1 MFISL
6 IKNIVIFYMCFYSYN
21 KICKLSKHTF
31 NFFLPYIFFSLLLGL
46 ETYIFKV
53 SIPELSYFA
62 PTVTLFVCISIL
74 NKDFSLTNFCI
85 LLTSLSLNLLIFQ
98 LISLIVACIFAI
110 TLNSSTITYI
120 NFPILI
126 ASMLHPFTIFGIFK
140 LKRLSGRISM
150 LSFNSMISW
159 NTIMGTIVLT
169 LFTFEQIAALGHSVI
184 RYIRVSAFSFCLCQ
198 AIIWWRTQIT
208 KTYREKLRLLE
219 MKTLR
224 AAKVENEAYI
234 SRLEA
239 ENKRL
244 GTIIHKD
251 NRIVNAMADS
261 VCDYLSTASTSDLE
275 ALQTKGLSLSD
286 EINSIKTYRQELLCE
301 GSLVQTSIPQTN
313 LAGVDAIITFM
324 LKEASTHGITLQF
337 HFDKEV
343 FSSKHFTASEMDL
356 VHLLSDLLQN
366 AIIATRHAGGKTIE
380 LSLQSLKGTPAI
392 SVSDS
397 GIPFEI
403 DTYMKLGVSE
413 ASTHLEEGG
422 TGIGLIDIWSF
433 KKKYRASLVIEELDD
448 SIYTKRLSLLFDGK
462 NKYLIVSNR
471 FQQIISNQTRSDLLV
486 ISPVTNELVELIE
499 E

>member
-1 MFISL
+1 MFISIL
-6 IKNIVIFYMCFYSYN
+6 KNSIFFYMCFYSFD
-21 KICKLSKHTF
+21 KICKSSKPNVYYNIFYVTFSVLLSVESFMLKSF
-31 NFFLPYIFFSLLLGL
+31 
-46 ETYIFKV
+46 V
-53 SIPELSYFA
+53 PELSYFA
-62 PTVTLFVCISIL
+62 PTICLFICVSIC
-74 NKDFSLTNFCI
+74 KRTFSHINFCI
-85 LLTSLSLNLLIFQ
+85 SLTSFVLNLLIYQ
-98 LISLIVACIFAI
+98 LIALIISCIFAL
-110 TLNSSTITYI
+110 TLHRLAITYI
-120 NFPILI
+120 DFPIVI
-126 ASMLHPFTIFGIFK
+126 ASILHPFIVISFFSS
-140 LKRLSGRISM
+140 KRFSGSISI
-150 LSFNSMISW
+150 LSFNSVINW
-159 NTIMGTIVLT
+159 NTILGFIVLT
-169 LFTFEQIAALGHSVI
+169 LFTLERFASLKHSVM
-184 RYIRVSAFSFCLCQ
+184 RYIIVSIASLCLC
-198 AIIWWRTQIT
+198 ILTIWWRTQIT

-261 VCDYLSTASTSDLE
+261 VCDYLSTASGSDLE
-275 ALQTKGLSLSD
+275 TLYSKGLSLSD

-337 HFDKEV
+337 HFDKEI

-356 VHLLSDLLQN
+356 VHLLSDFLQN
-366 AIIATRHAGGKTIE
+366 AIIATRHAGGKAIE
-380 LSLQSLKGTPAI
+380 LSFQSLKGTPAI

>member
-1 MFISL
+1 MFIPL
-6 IKNIVIFYMCFYSYN
+6 IKNFIIFYMCFYSYN
-21 KICKLSKHTF
+21 KICKIPSQRF
-31 NFFLPYIFFSLLLGL
+31 NYLLPYVFFSLLLGL
-46 ETYIFKV
+46 ETYIIKASV
-53 SIPELSYFA
+53 PELSYIA
-62 PTVTLFVCISIL
+62 SAMTLFICISIF
-74 NKDFSLTNFCI
+74 NKNFSHINFCI
-85 LLTSLSLNLLIFQ
+85 SFTSLTLNLLIFQ
-98 LISLIVACIFAI
+98 LIALIVACIFAI
-110 TLNSSTITYI
+110 TLHNSTITYI
-120 NFPILI
+120 KFPILI
-126 ASMLHPFTIFGIFK
+126 ASMLHPFAIIGLFK
-140 LKRLSGRISM
+140 LKRFSGRISM
-150 LSFNSMISW
+150 LSFNSMINW
-159 NTIMGTIVLT
+159 NTILNVIVLT
-169 LFTFEQIAALGHSVI
+169 IFTFEQIAALGHSVI
-184 RYIRVSAFSFCLCQ
+184 RYIRVSTFAFCLCL

-261 VCDYLSTASTSDLE
+261 VCDYLSTASGSDLE
-275 ALQTKGLSLSD
+275 TLHSKGLSLSD

-313 LAGVDAIITFM
+313 LAGVDAIIAFM

-433 KKKYRASLVIEELDD
+433 KKKYHASLVIEELDD

-471 FQQIISNQTRSDLLV
+471 YQHIISNQTRSDLLV

>member
-1 MFISL
+1 MFIPIL
-6 IKNIVIFYMCFYSYN
+6 KNVVIFYMCFYSYN
-21 KICKLSKHTF
+21 KICKVSNHVFKS
-31 NFFLPYIFFSLLLGL
+31 FLIHAFFSLLLSF
-46 ETYIFKV
+46 ETYIFKL
-53 SIPELSYFA
+53 SCPELSYFVPA
-62 PTVTLFVCISIL
+62 VSLFVFISISK
-74 NKDFSLTNFCI
+74 KDFSHIIFCI
-85 LLTSLSLNLLIFQ
+85 SLTSYVLNLLIFQ
-98 LISLIVACIFAI
+98 LIALIVALAFIMV
-110 TLNSSTITYI
+110 LHSSAFT
-120 NFPILI
+120 NVNLPILI
-126 ASMLHPFTIFGIFK
+126 ASILYPFVIIGMFK

-150 LSFNSMISW
+150 LSFNSMINW
-159 NTIMGTIVLT
+159 NTIMSTIVLT
-169 LFTFEQIAALGHSVI
+169 IFTFEQIATLGHSVI
-184 RYIRVSAFSFCLCQ
+184 RYIRVSTFSFCLCL

-261 VCDYLSTASTSDLE
+261 VCDYLSTASGSDLE
-275 ALQTKGLSLSD
+275 TLHSKGLSLSD
-286 EINSIKTYRQELLCE
+286 EIISIKTYRQELLCE
-301 GSLVQTSIPQTN
+301 DPFVENSIPQTN
-313 LAGVDAIITFM
+313 LAGVDAIIAFM
-324 LKEASTHGITLQF
+324 LKEASAHGITLQF

>member
-1 MFISL
+1 MIFSIF
-6 IKNIVIFYMCFYSYN
+6 KNTIIFYMCFYSN
-21 KICKLSKHTF
+21 DRIFKLSKQS
-31 NFFLPYIFFSLLLGL
+31 FFHYLQYALFSLLLGL
-46 ETYIFKV
+46 GTSYIKMLT
-53 SIPELSYFA
+53 PELSYFL
-62 PTVTLFVCISIL
+62 PTICFYFCVSICKKSFSHINFCISLTTYGLNIL
-74 NKDFSLTNFCI
+74 VYQLVALVVSLLFALTLNISTIAHINLPI
-85 LLTSLSLNLLIFQ
+85 LLTSICYPFFM
-98 LISLIVACIFAI
+98 I
-110 TLNSSTITYI
+110 
-120 NFPILI
+120 
-126 ASMLHPFTIFGIFK
+126 MLFGFK
-140 LKRLSGRISM
+140 KFSGRISM
-150 LSFNSMISW
+150 LSFNSVINW
-159 NTIMGTIVLT
+159 NTIIGFVVLT
-169 LFTFEQIAALGHSVI
+169 IFTFEQLSASVYSGE
-184 RYIRVSAFSFCLCQ
+184 RYARAFLSAICLC
-198 AIIWWRTQIT
+198 ILTIWWRTQIT

-261 VCDYLSTASTSDLE
+261 VCDYLSTASGSDLE
-275 ALQTKGLSLSD
+275 TLHSKGLSLSD
-286 EINSIKTYRQELLCE
+286 EIISIKTYRQELLCE
-301 GSLVQTSIPQTN
+301 DPFVENSIPQTN
-313 LAGVDAIITFM
+313 LAGVDAIIAFM

-380 LSLQSLKGTPAI
+380 LSIQSLKGTPAI

>member
-1 MFISL
+1 ML
-6 IKNIVIFYMCFYSYN
+6 IPLFKNVVIFYMCFYSYI
-21 KICKLSKHTF
+21 KICKTTEYFQTH
-31 NFFLPYIFFSLLLGL
+31 FLLLTFFSFLISM
-46 ETYIFKV
+46 ETCIFKSFV
-53 SIPELSYFA
+53 PEVSYFA
-62 PTVTLFVCISIL
+62 PAITLFVCVCICEKNISPI
-74 NKDFSLTNFCI
+74 NSCISLTSYI
-85 LLTSLSLNLLIFQ
+85 LNLLIYQ
-98 LISLIVACIFAI
+98 LIALIVAFIFVLAFD
-110 TLNSSTITYI
+110 NSELTDAGL
-120 NFPILI
+120 PILI
-126 ASMLHPFTIFGIFK
+126 ASILHPFVIIGIFK
-140 LKRLSGRISM
+140 LKRFAGRISL
-150 LSFNSMISW
+150 LSFNSLING
-159 NTIMGTIVLT
+159 NTLLGIIVLT
-169 LFTFEQIAALGHSVI
+169 IFTLEQFASLGISTI
-184 RYIRVSAFSFCLCQ
+184 RYIRVSSYAICLC
-198 AIIWWRTQIT
+198 ILIFWWRTQIT

-261 VCDYLSTASTSDLE
+261 VCDYLSTASGSDLE
-275 ALQTKGLSLSD
+275 TLHSKGLSLSD

-301 GSLVQTSIPQTN
+301 DPFVENSIPQTN
-313 LAGVDAIITFM
+313 LAGVDAIIAFM

-366 AIIATRHAGGKTIE
+366 AIIATRHAGSKSIE
-380 LSLQSLKGTPAI
+380 LSFQSLKGTPAI

-403 DTYMKLGVSE
+403 DTYMKLGMCQ

-433 KKKYRASLVIEELDD
+433 KKKYHASLVIEELDD
-448 SIYTKRLSLLFDGK
+448 SIYTKRLSLLFDAK

-471 FQQIISNQTRSDLLV
+471 YQQIISSQTRSDLLV
-486 ISPVTNELVELIE
+486 IVPVTNELVELIGE
-499 E
+499 

>member
-1 MFISL
+1 MLLSILKNTIIFLTSFYLSEKVTKTFVLTIKDYAKSL
-6 IKNIVIFYMCFYSYN
+6 V
-21 KICKLSKHTF
+21 
-31 NFFLPYIFFSLLLGL
+31 FSLVLSLVLLL
-46 ETYIFKV
+46 LKIRF
-53 SIPELSYFA
+53 PHLSYFIPA
-62 PTVTLFVCISIL
+62 FCFFILFSIKHKNWSLSIFCIS
-74 NKDFSLTNFCI
+74 
-85 LLTSLSLNLLIFQ
+85 LSAYVINLLIFD
-98 LISLIVACIFAI
+98 IVTFPCCSLF
-110 TLNSSTITYI
+110 
-120 NFPILI
+120 ILI
-126 ASMLHPFTIFGIFK
+126 FKDLPLININIVTTIICILYPLFIYLSLRNRQVYKYISSIF
-140 LKRLSGRISM
+140 
-150 LSFNSMISW
+150 FNGMINI
-159 NTIMGTIVLT
+159 NTLTCLLALVILT
-169 LFTFEQIAALGHSVI
+169 LERTSSQKYYQMRLFRLIMIFV
-184 RYIRVSAFSFCLCQ
+184 CL
-198 AIIWWRTQIT
+198 ILILYWWRTQIT

-261 VCDYLSTASTSDLE
+261 VCDYLSTASGSDLE
-275 ALQTKGLSLSD
+275 TLHSKGLSLSD

-448 SIYTKRLSLLFDGK
+448 SICTKRLSLLFDGK

>member
-1 MFISL
+1 MFSSIV
-6 IKNIVIFYMCFYSYN
+6 KNTIILFMSFYLGDKLKKSFYSSA
-21 KICKLSKHTF
+21 K
-31 NFFLPYIFFSLLLGL
+31 
-46 ETYIFKV
+46 TYISYFGYSFLLAIITVFLKNT
-53 SIPELSYFA
+53 IPYLSYLLPALGFIA
-62 PTVTLFVCISIL
+62 T
-74 NKDFSLTNFCI
+74 FCI
-85 LLTSLSLNLLIFQ
+85 LHKSRSYSIIGISLTSYVFNLIFFQ
-98 LISLIVACIFAI
+98 LISFIFCIILILIFHDKNLISQYTVALIVCAFYPITMICLLKNRGLFQGVSSIIFNGMVNYNTFI
-110 TLNSSTITYI
+110 C
-120 NFPILI
+120 
-126 ASMLHPFTIFGIFK
+126 FTSLG
-140 LKRLSGRISM
+140 L
-150 LSFNSMISW
+150 
-159 NTIMGTIVLT
+159 LT
-169 LFTFEQIAALGHSVI
+169 LEQSSPPGYSQMRILRAPIIFL
-184 RYIRVSAFSFCLCQ
+184 CL
-198 AIIWWRTQIT
+198 AIILFWWRTQIT

-301 GSLVQTSIPQTN
+301 GPFVENSIPHTN
-313 LAGVDAIITFM
+313 LAGVDAIISFM

-366 AIIATRHAGGKTIE
+366 AIIATRHAGGKSIE
-380 LSLQSLKGTPAI
+380 LSFQSLKGTPAI

-403 DTYMKLGVSE
+403 DTYMKLGMCE

-433 KKKYRASLVIEELDD
+433 KKKYHASLVIEELDD
-448 SIYTKRLSLLFDGK
+448 SIYTKRLSLLFDAK

-471 FQQIISNQTRSDLLV
+471 YQQIISSQTRSDLLV
-486 ISPVTNELVELIE
+486 IAPVTNELVELIE